1 MPTYVWKG
9 KNRYGDTVGGERVA
23 ASKEELGRMLQKDQ
37 ITVLSIGAAK
47 GGFSI
52 PFLKREKVRM
62 KDLAV
67 YSRQLSVLIDA
78 ELPLI
83 QSLGILEEQQKNTYF
98 KNVIK
103 TVKDDVEAGST
114 LNQAK
119 RKHPK
124 AFDDLYCN
132 LIASGEQSGSLDIML
147 RRLSEF
153 IEKNVKLRSKVKQA
167 MIYPVGILIFAI
179 VVTIFMLWK
188 VIPVFATIFR
198 DLGAELPWL
207 TAMIV
212 ALSEF
217 VQKYIFLIFAGL
229 DRRLL
234 RLPLLPEHQAGALVD
249 RPAPPEDAPV
259 RQSPLQGGHDPGH
272 PDAGDPHLRRRAHAR
287 SHEDHLDDGRERHHR
302 EPAHRGPQARLR
314 RQDHGRVLQAG
325 RQVPDDDAPDDQRR
339 RGHGH
344 ARRDAEQAGQL
355 LRRGGRRHR
364 GLPPLDPRAHH
375 AHLRRRHRRRPGRL
389 DVPADL
395 QPDAAVLELKRGTR
409 EHEDGERGGKTERLP
424 LQHLPP
430 RRADLPP
437 RLGHHHPAVLP
448 RVPGQPA
455 LLLPHPRGLRL
466 LRRLLRP
473 LRRGPAARRPGL
485 PPGRLRP
492 AAHHRLRLHLRR
504 PRLVDVLP
512 VSLPDHRREPGHLRP
527 GRIPGGVP
535 VGHPLRR
542 PGRRPLLR
550 VHPRL
555 PARSTRSSRRWA
567 RCWSRCSSPG
577 ASSSSSP
584 R

>member
-9 KNRYGDTVGGERVA
+9 KNRYGDSVGGERVA

-179 VVTIFMLWK
+179 TVTIFMLWK

-207 TAMIV
+207 TAVIV
-212 ALSEF
+212 SLSEF
-217 VQKYIFLIFAGL
+217 VQKYIFLIFAGMIAVFFAFRYYRSTKPGRWST
-229 DRRLL
+229 DRLL
-234 RLPLLPEHQAGALVD
+234 LKMPLFGSLLYKVAMTRVTRTLATLISGGVPMLEALKITSTTAGNVIIESQIVEARKLVSEGKTMSD
-249 RPAPPEDAPV
+249 SFR
-259 RQSPLQGGHDPGH
+259 
-272 PDAGDPHLRRRAHAR
+272 
-287 SHEDHLDDGRERHHR
+287 
-302 EPAHRGPQARLR
+302 
-314 RQDHGRVLQAG
+314 QAG
-325 RQVPDDDAPDDQRR
+325 RFPTMMLQMINVGEAT
-339 RGHGH
+339 GT
-344 ARRDAEQAGQL
+344 
-355 LRRGGRRHR
+355 
-364 GLPPLDPRAHH
+364 LDEMLNKLANFY
-375 AHLRRRHRRRPGRL
+375 
-389 DVPADL
+389 D
-395 QPDAAVLELKRGTR
+395 E
-409 EHEDGERGGKTERLP
+409 E
-424 LQHLPP
+424 
-430 RRADLPP
+430 
-437 RLGHHHPAVLP
+437 
-448 RVPGQPA
+448 
-455 LLLPHPRGLRL
+455 
-466 LRRLLRP
+466 
-473 LRRGPAARRPGL
+473 
-485 PPGRLRP
+485 
-492 AAHHRLRLHLRR
+492 
-504 PRLVDVLP
+504 VDVTVASLLSILEPIMLIFIGGLVGGLVVSMYLP
-512 VSLPDHRREPGHLRP
+512 IFSLMNQF
-527 GRIPGGVP
+527 
-535 VGHPLRR
+535 
-542 PGRRPLLR
+542 
-550 VHPRL
+550 
-555 PARSTRSSRRWA
+555 
-567 RCWSRCSSPG
+567 
-577 ASSSSSP
+577 
-584 R
+584 

>member
-179 VVTIFMLWK
+179 SVTIFMLWK

-212 ALSEF
+212 ALSDF
-217 VQKYIFLIFAGL
+217 VTKYIFLMFAGMI
-229 DRRLL
+229 
-234 RLPLLPEHQAGALVD
+234 ALFFAF
-249 RPAPPEDAPV
+249 RYY
-259 RQSPLQGGHDPGH
+259 
-272 PDAGDPHLRRRAHAR
+272 R
-287 SHEDHLDDGRERHHR
+287 STK
-302 EPAHRGPQARLR
+302 
-314 RQDHGRVLQAG
+314 
-325 RQVPDDDAPDDQRR
+325 
-339 RGHGH
+339 
-344 ARRDAEQAGQL
+344 
-355 LRRGGRRHR
+355 
-364 GLPPLDPRAHH
+364 
-375 AHLRRRHRRRPGRL
+375 PGRWST
-389 DVPADL
+389 D
-395 QPDAAVLELKRGTR
+395 K
-409 EHEDGERGGKTERLP
+409 
-424 LQHLPP
+424 
-430 RRADLPP
+430 
-437 RLGHHHPAVLP
+437 
-448 RVPGQPA
+448 
-455 LLLPHPRGLRL
+455 LLLKMPLFGNL
-466 LRRLLRP
+466 LYKVAMTRVTRTLATLI
-473 LRRGPAARRPGL
+473 
-485 PPGRLRP
+485 
-492 AAHHRLRLHLRR
+492 
-504 PRLVDVLP
+504 
-512 VSLPDHRREPGHLRP
+512 S
-527 GRIPGGVP
+527 GGVP
-535 VGHPLRR
+535 MLEAMKITSTTAGNVVIESQLIEARKLISEGKTMAESFKQAGKFPTMMLQMINVGEATGTLDEMLNKLANFYDEEVDVTVAS
-542 PGRRPLLR
+542 LLSILEPIMLIFIGGI
-550 VHPRL
+550 VGGLVISMYL
-555 PARSTRSSRRWA
+555 PIFSLMQQF
-567 RCWSRCSSPG
+567 
-577 ASSSSSP
+577 
-584 R
+584 